1 MSHPGKRFH
10 PAVWAGVALAA
21 LLVTATD
28 TREPEPPRQPALWLW
43 AWERADDLSFLDP
56 KTTGVAY
63 LAATVTITPEHVSWN
78 GRRQALRLPPGTRRI
93 AVIRIE
99 DRERRLDDATRHELV
114 SRLASEAHASG
125 AVGLQ
130 LDWDAPLSLRPAY
143 RLLLADVRAALPD
156 TIPLS
161 MTALASWC
169 VGDCWLGN
177 ASVDEIV
184 PMVFRMGADER
195 RVRYD
200 LARLGDFPCHECRRA
215 VGLSTDEAWPALPTR
230 RVYLFHA
237 GAWNAE
243 IVRRAVNRLEGSRR
257 DGR

>member
-1 MSHPGKRFH
+1 MAPLRKRFH
-10 PAVWAGVALAA
+10 VMGWMGAAAGLVLLAS
-21 LLVTATD
+21 LD
-28 TREPEPPRQPALWLW
+28 TREPPGRREPGLWLW
-43 AWERADDLSFLDP
+43 GWERYDDLSFLDP
-56 KTTGVAY
+56 RTTGVAY
-63 LAATVTITPEHVSWN
+63 LAATVTITPERVAWT

-99 DRERRLDDATRHELV
+99 NRDRRLDDASRHELV
-114 SRLASEAHASG
+114 SRLVSEARASG
-125 AVGLQ
+125 AAGLQ

-184 PMVFRMGADER
+184 PMVFRMGADDQ

-200 LARLGDFPCHECRRA
+200 LARLGDFPCRECRGA
-215 VGLSTDEAWPALPTR
+215 VGLSTDEAWPGLPPR

-243 IVRRAVNRLEGSRR
+243 IVRRAMGRLERSRR

>member
-1 MSHPGKRFH
+1 MAPLRKRFH
-10 PAVWAGVALAA
+10 AAGWACAAAGLVLLAS
-21 LLVTATD
+21 TD
-28 TREPEPPRQPALWLW
+28 TREPEARREPGLWLW
-43 AWERADDLSFLDP
+43 AWERYDDLSFLDP

-63 LAATVTITPEHVSWN
+63 LAATVTITPERVAWA
-78 GRRQALRLPPGTRRI
+78 GRHQALRVPPGTRRI
-93 AVIRIE
+93 AVVRIE
-99 DRERRLDDATRHELV
+99 NRERRLDDASRHELV
-114 SRLASEAHASG
+114 SRLASEAQASG

-169 VGDCWLGN
+169 VGDCWLGD
-177 ASVDEIV
+177 ASVDEMV
-184 PMVFRMGADER
+184 PMVFRMGADDQ

-200 LARLGDFPCHECRRA
+200 LAQLGDFPCRECRDA
-215 VGLSTDEAWPALPTR
+215 VGLSTDEAWPRLAPR

-243 IVRRAVNRLEGSRR
+243 IVRRAMDRLQGSGR
-257 DGR
+257 DAR